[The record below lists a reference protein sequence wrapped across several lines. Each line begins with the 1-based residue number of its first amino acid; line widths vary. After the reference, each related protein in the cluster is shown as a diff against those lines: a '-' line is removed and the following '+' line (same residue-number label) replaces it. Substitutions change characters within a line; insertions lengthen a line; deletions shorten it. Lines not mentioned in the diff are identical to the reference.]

1 MMLNQYNNRIKENA
15 PAATEAGN
23 QKYNYFSLSNKHR
36 SFKHF
41 DAITGISN
49 AMLTQGIE
57 PPEIID
63 LDGVLH
69 RFHIDGD
76 KGGSK
81 NGWYVGHTL
90 PYSICTFGSWK
101 TGLQETWRD
110 CQQPMTTAESRALNQ
125 TILKAKL
132 EKQRDRETHWLRV
145 ADEVNCIWQSA
156 KPADP
161 KHPYLIRK
169 RVMPHNLRQSGD
181 KLIVP
186 LQDTSGAIWSLQTIY
201 PDGTKRFTTGGRTK
215 GLFSLIGDLST
226 KGQILICEGW
236 ATGASLFEHLA
247 DPVLCAMNA
256 GNLLP
261 VAESARATWNQQ
273 LVICGDDDRKT
284 EGNPGK
290 TFATKAALAVGALT
304 AFPEFDDD
312 FGSDFNDYFVGAQNA
327 K

>member
-1 MMLNQYNNRIKENA
+1 MIKKQNA
-15 PAATEAGN
+15 SVATEAVK
-23 QKYNYFSLSNKHR
+23 QKYNNLSLPNQHR
-36 SFKHF
+36 SFKLF
-41 DAITGISN
+41 DAISGISN
-49 AMLTQGIE
+49 AMLTQGIV
-57 PPEIID
+57 PPEVID

-76 KGGSK
+76 KGGSR
-81 NGWYVGHTL
+81 NGWYVGHTR
-90 PYSICTFGSWK
+90 PYPICTFGSWK
-101 TGLQETWRD
+101 TGLQETWRA
-110 CQQPMTTAESRALNQ
+110 CQQPMTTAETRALDQ
-125 TILKAKL
+125 TIYKAKL
-132 EKQRDRETHWLRV
+132 ENQRDRETHWLRV
-145 ADEVNCIWQSA
+145 ANEVNGTWQTA

-161 KHPYLIRK
+161 KHPYLVRK
-169 RVMPHNLRQSGD
+169 RVKPHNLRQAGD
-181 KLIVP
+181 RLIIP
-186 LQDTSGAIWSLQTIY
+186 LQDTSGSIWSLQTIY

-215 GLFSLIGDLST
+215 GLFSLIGDPST
-226 KGQILICEGW
+226 ASRILICEGW

-261 VAESARATWNQQ
+261 VAEAAKAMWNKQ
-273 LVICGDDDRKT
+273 LVICGDDDRQT

-290 TFATKAALAVGALT
+290 AFATKAAIAVGALT

>member
-1 MMLNQYNNRIKENA
+1 MIKKQNAPVATEVAKQQYSNMSLLNQ
-15 PAATEAGN
+15 
-23 QKYNYFSLSNKHR
+23 HR
-36 SFKHF
+36 SSKRV
-41 DAITGISN
+41 DALYGIRD

-57 PPEIID
+57 PPEVID

-76 KGGSK
+76 KSGSK
-81 NGWYVGHTL
+81 NGWYVGHTS
-90 PYSICTFGSWK
+90 PYPICTFGSWK
-101 TGLQETWRD
+101 TGLQVTWRS
-110 CQQPMTTAESRALNQ
+110 CQEPMTAAEHRALDQ
-125 TILKAKL
+125 SILQAKL
-132 EKQRDRETHWLRV
+132 ASQRDREADWQRV
-145 ADEVNCIWQSA
+145 AHEVNHIWRSA
-156 KPADP
+156 TPADP
-161 KHPYLIRK
+161 KHLYLVKK
-169 RVMPHNLRQSGD
+169 RVKQHNLRQSGD

-186 LQDTSGAIWSLQTIY
+186 LQDTSGSIWSLQTIH

-215 GLFSLIGDLST
+215 GLFSLIGDLSAASR
-226 KGQILICEGW
+226 ILICEGW

-261 VAESARATWNQQ
+261 VAEGARAKWNQQ
-273 LVICGDDDRKT
+273 LVICGDDDRHT

-290 TFATKAALAVGALT
+290 TFASKAAIAVGALI
-304 AFPEFDDD
+304 AFPVFDDD

>member
-1 MMLNQYNNRIKENA
+1 
-15 PAATEAGN
+15 
-23 QKYNYFSLSNKHR
+23 
-36 SFKHF
+36 
-41 DAITGISN
+41 
-49 AMLTQGIE
+49 MLTQGIA
-57 PPEIID
+57 PPEGID

-90 PYSICTFGSWK
+90 PYPICTFGSWK
-101 TGLQETWRD
+101 TGLQETWRA
-110 CQQPMTTAESRALNQ
+110 CQQPITTAETRALDQ

-132 EKQRDRETHWLRV
+132 ESQRDRETHWLRV
-145 ADEVNCIWQSA
+145 ANEVNGTWQTA

-161 KHPYLIRK
+161 KHPYLVRK
-169 RVMPHNLRQSGD
+169 RVKPHNLRQLGD

-186 LQDTSGAIWSLQTIY
+186 LQDASGSIWSLQTIY

-215 GLFSLIGDLST
+215 GLFSLIRDPST
-226 KGQILICEGW
+226 VSRILICEGW

-261 VAESARATWNQQ
+261 VAEAAKAKWNTQ

-284 EGNPGK
+284 KGNPGK
-290 TFATKAALAVGALT
+290 TFATKAAIAVGALT

>member
-1 MMLNQYNNRIKENA
+1 MLNQNNSRIKENA
-15 PAATEAGN
+15 PVATEAVKQTYNNSILPN
-23 QKYNYFSLSNKHR
+23 QHR

-41 DAITGISN
+41 DAITDISN
-49 AMLTQGIE
+49 AMLTQGIA
-57 PPEIID
+57 PPEGID

-90 PYSICTFGSWK
+90 PYPICTFGSWK
-101 TGLQETWRD
+101 TGLQETWRAR
-110 CQQPMTTAESRALNQ
+110 QQPMTTAETRALDQ
-125 TILKAKL
+125 TIYKAKL
-132 EKQRDRETHWLRV
+132 ENQRDRETHWLRV
-145 ADEVNCIWQSA
+145 ANEVNGTWQTA

-161 KHPYLIRK
+161 KHPYLVRK
-169 RVMPHNLRQSGD
+169 RVKPHNLRQAGD

-215 GLFSLIGDLST
+215 GLFSTIGDLST
-226 KGQILICEGW
+226 NGQILICEGW

-261 VAESARATWNQQ
+261 VAEAAKAKWNTQ

-284 EGNPGK
+284 KGNPGK
-290 TFATKAALAVGALT
+290 TFATKAAIAVGALT

-312 FGSDFNDYFVGAQNA
+312 FGSDFNDYFVGAQDA

>member
-1 MMLNQYNNRIKENA
+1 MIKKQNA
-15 PAATEAGN
+15 PVATEAAKQEYNNMSVPN
-23 QKYNYFSLSNKHR
+23 QHR
-36 SFKHF
+36 SFKRF
-41 DAITGISN
+41 DAISGIRN
-49 AMLTQGIE
+49 AMLTQSIA
-57 PPEIID
+57 PPEVID

-81 NGWYVGHTL
+81 NGWYVGHTR
-90 PYSICTFGSWK
+90 PYPICTFGSWK
-101 TGLQETWRD
+101 TGLQETWRS
-110 CQQPMTTAESRALNQ
+110 CQKPMTAAENRALDQ

-132 EKQRDRETHWLRV
+132 ESQRDRETHWLRV
-145 ADEVNCIWQSA
+145 ANEVNGTWQTA

-161 KHPYLIRK
+161 KHPYLVRK
-169 RVMPHNLRQSGD
+169 RVKPHNLRQLGD

-186 LQDTSGAIWSLQTIY
+186 LQDASGSIWSLQTIY

-215 GLFSLIGDLST
+215 GLFSLIRDPST
-226 KGQILICEGW
+226 VSRILICEGW

-261 VAESARATWNQQ
+261 VAEAAKAKWNTQ

-290 TFATKAALAVGALT
+290 TFATKAAIAVGALT

>member
-1 MMLNQYNNRIKENA
+1 
-15 PAATEAGN
+15 
-23 QKYNYFSLSNKHR
+23 
-36 SFKHF
+36 
-41 DAITGISN
+41 
-49 AMLTQGIE
+49 MLTQGIE